1 MRRLPTLESVSRR
14 SVLRTTGAVLG
25 GAAIAGVGSADEIKP
40 VKLDVKQE
48 SLNLKSR
55 GVIPAEVAFP
65 DGLFDELFPDGLF
78 FPDDIF
84 MGHRDQFA
92 LEEDPDNI
100 VQDTDGVANPVD
112 VKEIPG
118 TKWLLKFR
126 TQDIDF
132 SEAAVENGKVEMVV
146 AIENDGAAF
155 GTDDVKLQSNPSYDR
170 RQ

>member
-1 MRRLPTLESVSRR
+1 MRRPTTLQNVSRR
-14 SVLRTTGAVLG
+14 TVLRTTGALLG
-25 GAAIAGVGSADEIKP
+25 GAAISGVGSADEIKP

-48 SLNLKSR
+48 SLNPKSR

-65 DGLFDELFPDGLF
+65 DDIFDELFPDGLF

-84 MGHRDQFA
+84 MGHRNQFA

-118 TKWLLKFR
+118 TEWLLKFD

-132 SEAAVENGKVEMVV
+132 SEAAVEDGTVEMVV
-146 AIENDGAAF
+146 AIVDDSAAF
-155 GTDDVKLQSNPSYDR
+155 GTDDVKFQSNPSHDR
-170 RQ
+170 R

>member
-1 MRRLPTLESVSRR
+1 MRRPTTLQNVSRR
-14 SVLRTTGAVLG
+14 TVLRTTGALLG
-25 GAAIAGVGSADEIKP
+25 GAAISGVGSADEIKP

-48 SLNLKSR
+48 SLNPKSR

-118 TKWLLKFR
+118 TEWLLKFD

-132 SEAAVENGKVEMVV
+132 SEAAVEDGTVEMVV
-146 AIENDGAAF
+146 AIVDDSAAF
-155 GTDDVKLQSNPSYDR
+155 GTDDVKFQSNPSHDR
-170 RQ
+170 G